1 MFEDYYKLS
10 GRPFQ
15 LTPDP
20 KYYFQPESH
29 SPVVEHL
36 SGASKEPDGIALVTG
51 DIGTGKT
58 TLARHLQE
66 TLDTSQYAVGMM
78 SNTRVAGA
86 DLMVTILTAFGLE
99 GRTGSAEELLNM
111 LRDFATE
118 TQTSGRQAVLIVDEA
133 QNLSNTALEDLCRAV
148 GLSDIKQL
156 MHCFL
161 IAQPGLNK
169 RMQADQ
175 VPKVYS
181 QAVTANWE
189 ILPLTEP
196 ESAGYLL
203 HRLKLVGWNESPVFS
218 DGAMKTLHRHTGGI
232 PRQLNT
238 LCARVMLFG
247 ALDEMQEI
255 DQQVVETVASELEEE
270 TKLNASHRERITS
283 LANSG
288 VSAASMGDTTIPLEL
303 SGRKVEAPVSQDNDT
318 KEMEGRLDKIEDMM
332 KSQDATLKQ
341 LTSLMT
347 QLASQK

>member
-1 MFEDYYKLS
+1 MFEDYYKLN

-29 SPVVEHL
+29 SPVIEHF
-36 SGASKEPDGIALVTG
+36 SGSAITPDGVALVTG

-66 TLDTSQYAVGMM
+66 ALDSNRFVVGMM
-78 SNTRVAGA
+78 SNTRVAGT
-86 DLMVTILTAFGLE
+86 DLMVTIMNAFGLD
-99 GRTGSAEELLNM
+99 GRAETLDDYTGILG
-111 LRDFATE
+111 DFAAKATAAE
-118 TQTSGRQAVLIVDEA
+118 RQPVLIIDEA
-133 QNLSNTALEDLCRAV
+133 QGLSNTALEDLCSALKLGSEHQQV
-148 GLSDIKQL
+148 HCL
-156 MHCFL
+156 M
-161 IAQPGLNK
+161 IAQPGLKK
-169 RMQADQ
+169 RVSANE
-175 VPKVYS
+175 VPNELS
-181 QAVTANWE
+181 QCVTHDWQ
-189 ILPLTEP
+189 IQPLSAA

-203 HRLKLVGWNESPVFS
+203 HRLKLVGWNDRPVFS
-218 DGAMKTLHRHTGGI
+218 DGAMEALHQHSDGI

-238 LCARVMLFG
+238 LCARVLLFG
-247 ALDEMQEI
+247 ALDEMEEI
-255 DQQVVETVASELEEE
+255 DQEVVETVASELEEE
-270 TKLNASHRERITS
+270 TKLNASHRERISS

-288 VSAASMGDTTIPLEL
+288 VSAASMSDTTIPLEL
-303 SGRKVEAPVSQDNDT
+303 SGRKVEKPETGAAEN